1 MSQPESQSGEWLLMV
16 DGAARGNPG
25 EAGCGALIVDDRGV
39 VRRRLCRY
47 LGVTTNNVAEYEGL
61 IMGLEALL
69 ELNAK
74 RVRIQSD
81 SELMVRQLNGVYR
94 VRDEKLKK
102 LHQKAQRLLR
112 LLDGYRII
120 HVAREENRAAD
131 RLANRGVEHGPGK
144 APRLKRLG

>member
-1 MSQPESQSGEWLLMV
+1 METTGRRDDEWVLMV

-25 EAGCGALIVDDRGV
+25 EAGCGALILDDRGA
-39 VRRRLCRY
+39 VRKKLSRY
-47 LGVTTNNVAEYEGL
+47 LGVATNNVAEYEAL

-81 SELMVRQLNGVYR
+81 SELMVHQLNGIYR

-102 LHQKAQRLLR
+102 LHEKARRLLR
-112 LLDGYRII
+112 LLGSYRII
-120 HVAREENRAAD
+120 HVGREENRAAD
-131 RLANRGVEHGPGK
+131 RLANRGIEH
-144 APRLKRLG
+144 ALNRTSRLKRSV